1 MQANCHLNLHCSWQ
15 SSNYLNS
22 IYTKQDFIQIV
33 TVMLVIKCTYN
44 DYYVSGTM
52 LYGEIYIYQVIGEG
66 TITFYFIDGMKII
79 FLAN

>member
-1 MQANCHLNLHCSWQ
+1 MKH
-15 SSNYLNS
+15 
-22 IYTKQDFIQIV
+22 T
-33 TVMLVIKCTYN
+33 
-44 DYYVSGTM
+44 YVSGTM

>member
-1 MQANCHLNLHCSWQ
+1 MQANCYLNLHCSWH
-15 SSNYLNS
+15 SSDYMNS
-22 IYTKQDFIQIV
+22 IYTMQDFIQIV

-44 DYYVSGTM
+44 NYYVSRTT
-52 LYGEIYIYQVIGEG
+52 LYGEIYIYQVIGR